1 MQSSPPSYKKKRHV
15 TCKIQ
20 TVIRLSERSELLLS
34 AVWSLIKECMSLA
47 SKSSSWSCTPS
58 RGRTKEVAVIYCTV
72 CFLIYRVNEYSAR
85 QCWMKWNHKKDDTS
99 YCNCEQVYSENWVL
113 LLWTYCPPTSYT
125 TAPPCGNWN
134 RPPCLSFG
142 SVWSVPWILT
152 TCPCRCFWTAR
163 SWWTR
168 GLTPLRF
175 HQIQRTPRTILC
187 HVSSCPISSER
198 LQWLKQFTVIQ
209 MFSLFHY
216 NIGSIQKDLLHT
228 CIDSDLRGKEFLEG
242 GEDATVWNNHRCM
255 NLHFFL
261 TFPHFHTWKEVFS
274 QLRIFCLQQMK
285 N

>member
-1 MQSSPPSYKKKRHV
+1 MNIQLDSVGGSETTRKMIHLTV
-15 TCKIQ
+15 T
-20 TVIRLSERSELLLS
+20 VSRSTLRTEFYFCECIALLL
-34 AVWSLIKECMSLA
+34 LIQQHPLVETEIDL
-47 SKSSSWSCTPS
+47 
-58 RGRTKEVAVIYCTV
+58 
-72 CFLIYRVNEYSAR
+72 RVY
-85 QCWMKWNHKKDDTS
+85 
-99 YCNCEQVYSENWVL
+99 L
-113 LLWTYCPPTSYT
+113 
-125 TAPPCGNWN
+125 
-134 RPPCLSFG
+134 